1 MLFRKVL
8 GWGEFKTE
16 PAFERGD
23 RHSLAKRREEGFPG
37 KEIITPQG
45 VETRTRGAQTGEH
58 QGPGGSH
65 SEAGGCWGRGI
76 RGKGGEG
83 VRR

>member
-1 MLFRKVL
+1 MCIQEGFL
-8 GWGEFKTE
+8 GEFKTE

-58 QGPGGSH
+58 P
-65 SEAGGCWGRGI
+65 ETW
-76 RGKGGEG
+76 KE
-83 VRR
+83 